1 MSRLRSKIRRP
12 ILAAV
17 AVLLLGPASFNFSQQ
32 RWPKRN
38 VRTSGRPGQVIRVE
52 RDRRPPRAALATDRI
67 LVRFREGV
75 PADEAEG
82 ILKALELGKIRR
94 IPRVEVYR
102 AQAPAGLT
110 VRQALVLLR
119 QNPAVEYAGPDHRT
133 RLLAIPNDTYF
144 QSYQYNLRNRGI
156 ILDISPDI
164 QPQTTAGADIKATPA
179 WDETK
184 GDPSVVIA
192 LEDTGV
198 DMSHAELV
206 NKMASTGR
214 DFVNND
220 LDATD
225 DNSHGTWVAGI
236 AAAESNNN
244 EGIAGVAWNCK
255 VLPVKVMDAEGLGFY
270 DELIDGIIW
279 AADNGAKVIN
289 VSAGGDADDPALK
302 SACQYA
308 FEKNVVVVAAGGN
321 DGISVVYPAAYDDY
335 VIAVAATD
343 YNDAYASF
351 SNPGPQ
357 IDVAAPGVWI
367 LGPVPQWYAGPGFE
381 PYIFGT
387 GTSAAAPH
395 VAGLAAL
402 LVSIKP
408 WLSAK
413 QIMNIIRY
421 TADDVNKAQHS
432 GKDDF
437 IGYGRINMERA
448 LVPYKL
454 VK

>member
-1 MSRLRSKIRRP
+1 
-12 ILAAV
+12 
-17 AVLLLGPASFNFSQQ
+17 
-32 RWPKRN
+32 
-38 VRTSGRPGQVIRVE
+38 
-52 RDRRPPRAALATDRI
+52 
-67 LVRFREGV
+67 
-75 PADEAEG
+75 
-82 ILKALELGKIRR
+82 
-94 IPRVEVYR
+94 
-102 AQAPAGLT
+102 
-110 VRQALVLLR
+110 
-119 QNPAVEYAGPDHRT
+119 
-133 RLLAIPNDTYF
+133 
-144 QSYQYNLRNRGI
+144 
-156 ILDISPDI
+156 
-164 QPQTTAGADIKATPA
+164 
-179 WDETK
+179 
-184 GDPSVVIA
+184 
-192 LEDTGV
+192 
-198 DMSHAELV
+198 
-206 NKMASTGR
+206 
-214 DFVNND
+214 
-220 LDATD
+220 
-225 DNSHGTWVAGI
+225 
-236 AAAESNNN
+236 
-244 EGIAGVAWNCK
+244 
-255 VLPVKVMDAEGLGFY
+255 MDAEGLGFY